1 MRYQRSFSHTT
12 GSYSKS
18 VPKQKRFER
27 SFQILFFSFENT
39 LLLFRC
45 IELDYPLLAEYDFK
59 NDAVNPDLKYVSR
72 VVITLF
78 RWLCTCLDVVT
89 STRKSLKFPLCLFF
103 LSLLWM
109 SQWGKSFDLLFSHS
123 IDLKPTT
130 VLRPYQVGLRLL
142 VCDSCAKE
150 ILLVK

>member
-12 GSYSKS
+12 GRYSKS
-18 VPKQKRFER
+18 MPKQKRFER

-59 NDAVNPDLKYVSR
+59 NDAVNPDLKYVSC

-103 LSLLWM
+103 CLCSGCHSGVKAFVILS
-109 SQWGKSFDLLFSHS
+109 QH
-123 IDLKPTT
+123 
-130 VLRPYQVGLRLL
+130 
-142 VCDSCAKE
+142 
-150 ILLVK
+150 